1 MDKAAWRIQ
10 KRNRAGSDSISRTDN
25 ESESEHSYAESDID
39 CSEGS
44 DCSTGSEIESD
55 GDGDWMVAMREEWNR
70 LLELCAK
77 LKKQGF
83 DKDIFDWQSYEQSF
97 FKPPRLGP
105 TEHIQRIERD
115 AEW

>member
-44 DCSTGSEIESD
+44 DCSMATGSEIESD

-83 DKDIFDWQSYEQSF
+83 DKDIFDWQSYEQSIF
-97 FKPPRLGP
+97 
-105 TEHIQRIERD
+105 
-115 AEW
+115 